1 MVMACLRW
9 GPAQE
14 EAQSETRRYGT
25 TVGELQKLKGWLLEQ
40 DCHEVALESTG
51 VYWEPVFNQL
61 GEEWEELRR
70 RERQPQPEERGE
82 DDQKREQE
90 LTQKRIRVVL
100 ANPQEVKNRRGHK
113 TDKKDA
119 WWLAHL
125 FRHGMIRPSYLP
137 ERPVRE
143 LRLLTRQRRE

>member
-40 DCHEVALESTG
+40 ECHEVVLESTG

-70 RERQPQPEERGE
+70 LERQGQAEEKE
-82 DDQKREQE
+82 EEQKRKQE
-90 LTQKRIRVVL
+90 LTQKRSGVVVD
-100 ANPQEVKNRRGHK
+100 NPQEVKKRRGSE
-113 TDKKDA
+113 T
-119 WWLAHL
+119 
-125 FRHGMIRPSYLP
+125 
-137 ERPVRE
+137 
-143 LRLLTRQRRE
+143 